1 MKRFAR
7 FFIGLLILS
16 GGIAISLLLWVT
28 RPQAEKAGAEETL
41 PLVEVLPVR
50 YEEMSF
56 DMPSQGLIEASR
68 RTTLAA
74 AASGRVVEVHP
85 LFDVGHRVD
94 AGTWLVKIDE
104 VDYLADHA
112 AAAATLADAETAL
125 VEEKARAE
133 QAKRDWNKL
142 GRSGEPSELASRQPQ
157 LRGAEARVEAARTA
171 LRKAEGDLA
180 DTVLTA
186 PFDGIIAAT
195 STEVGSFLTVGAAVA
210 EIFETRYEVRLPLSV
225 DQLQFLK
232 TDENGNPLG
241 EVVLLAT
248 VGGETKEYR
257 GRIVR
262 TEGEIDRSSRSAYLV
277 AEVEGGTGGDQAR
290 PRLRPGL
297 FVQARIAGRPLPNCA
312 RIPFSAFV
320 GLERVA
326 IVAPDNTLQFRDVT
340 VVHRDEESVY
350 ISGGLEENTLVC
362 LTELPAMIIGEE
374 VVPRP
379 AADDG
384 IEEPAPQPAL

>member
-7 FFIGLLILS
+7 FVIGLLILA
-16 GGIAISLLLWVT
+16 GGIAFSMLLWVT
-28 RPQAEKAGAEETL
+28 RPQAEKADTEETL

-74 AASGRVVEVHP
+74 AAAGRVVEVHP

-94 AGTWLVKIDE
+94 AGTWLVKIDA
-104 VDYLADHA
+104 VDYRADLA
-112 AAAATLADAETAL
+112 AATATLADAETNLA
-125 VEEKARAE
+125 EEQARAE
-133 QAKRDWNKL
+133 QAKRDWDNL
-142 GRSGEPSELASRQPQ
+142 GRPGEPSELASRQPQ

-171 LRKAEGDLA
+171 LRKAEGDLS

-195 STEVGSFLTVGAAVA
+195 STEVGSYLTEGAAVA

-225 DQLQFLK
+225 DQLPFLQ
-232 TDENGNPLG
+232 TGENGNLLG
-241 EVVLLAT
+241 EVVLLAS

-262 TEGEIDRSSRSAYLV
+262 TEGEIDRSSRSAYVV
-277 AEVEGGTGGDQAR
+277 AEVDGGSDGAQAHH
-290 PRLRPGL
+290 RLRPGL
-297 FVQARIAGRPLPNCA
+297 FVQARIAGRTLPRCA

-326 IVAPDNTLQFRDVT
+326 LVAPDNTLQFRDVT

-350 ISGGLEENTLVC
+350 ISGGVEENSLVC
-362 LTELPAMIIGEE
+362 LTELPARITGQK

-379 AADDG
+379 VADGGD
-384 IEEPAPQPAL
+384 EEPAPQPAL

>member
-1 MKRFAR
+1 MKRFVR
-7 FFIGLLILS
+7 FLIGLLILA
-16 GGIAISLLLWVT
+16 GGIAFSLLLWVT
-28 RPQAEKAGAEETL
+28 RPQAEKVDTEETL

-56 DMPSQGLIEASR
+56 AMPSQGIIEASR

-74 AASGRVVEVHP
+74 AAAGRVVEVHP
-85 LFDVGHRVD
+85 LFDVGHHID
-94 AGTWLVKIDE
+94 AGTWLVKIDA
-104 VDYLADHA
+104 VDYLADRA
-112 AAAATLADAETAL
+112 AAAATLAEAETDL
-125 VEEKARAE
+125 VEEKARAQ
-133 QAKRDWNKL
+133 QAKRDWENL

-171 LRKAEGDLA
+171 LRKAESDLA

-195 STEVGSFLTVGAAVA
+195 STEVGSYLTEGAAVA

-225 DQLQFLK
+225 DQLQFLQ
-232 TDENGNPLG
+232 TGENGNPLG
-241 EVVLLAT
+241 EVVILAS

-262 TEGEIDRSSRSAYLV
+262 TEGEIDRSSRSAYVV
-277 AEVEGGTGGDQAR
+277 AEVEGGSGADQGSH
-290 PRLRPGL
+290 RLRPGL
-297 FVQARIAGRPLPNCA
+297 FVQARIAGRTLPHCA

-326 IVAPDNTLQFRDVT
+326 LVAPDNTLQFRDVT

-350 ISGGLEENTLVC
+350 ISGGVEENSLVC
-362 LTELPAMIIGEE
+362 LTELPAMITGQK

-379 AADDG
+379 AADGGD
-384 IEEPAPQPAL
+384 EEPAPKPAL